1 MKESASQRD
10 FTTYQQSRAPKT
22 APSDFKGGSPS
33 TPTRSSDYA
42 GPVPPVIPSTPS
54 TTPAGSSGGYS
65 RSTYPRA
72 STVWYPDPQTYAT
85 RTVRLRN
92 YYAPYWNRPV
102 VVYHDNYGSFFW
114 WWLLDQSLDDRAL
127 WVYHHRHDMDEGRY
141 RELVYQDLALES
153 RVAELEQRQIPQ
165 DPSYVPPG
173 MDRDLM
179 YSDQYVDRTY
189 HARPTPGGRVAFW
202 FLMAPVVAGA
212 GGFFIW
218 LVFFKRWQT
227 VTA

>member
-10 FTTYQQSRAPKT
+10 FTTYKETQAPGT
-22 APSDFKGGSPS
+22 TPS
-33 TPTRSSDYA
+33 TPTRSS
-42 GPVPPVIPSTPS
+42 VPPVIPPATPV
-54 TTPAGSSGGYS
+54 TLVGNNTPVGNNGGYS
-65 RSTYPRA
+65 RSSYSRP

-102 VVYHDNYGSFFW
+102 VVYHDNYGSYFW
-114 WWLLDQSLDDRAL
+114 WWLLDQSFDDRAL
-127 WVYHHRHDMDEGRY
+127 WIYHHRYDMDEARY
-141 RELVYQDLALES
+141 RELVYQDLSLES
-153 RVAELEQRQIPQ
+153 RVVELEQRQLPR
-165 DPSYVPPG
+165 DPNYVPRG

-189 HARPTPGGRVAFW
+189 HARPTSGGRIAFW
-202 FLMAPVVAGA
+202 ILMVPVVAGA
-212 GGFFIW
+212 SGFFIW

-227 VTA
+227 STA